1 MDNVDKL
8 PLTDLEK
15 RVCEVAVY
23 NRCFCFFK
31 KYRNDGAK
39 YNGNVNYYAHWVRGS
54 YTDPYTCYS
63 TQAGRVSQVIRMIG
77 RYFYITCLAAS

>member
-23 NRCFCFFK
+23 NRCFWFFLT
-31 KYRNDGAK
+31 DGAK
-39 YNGNVNYYAHWVRGS
+39 YNGNVNYYANWVRGS
-54 YTDPYTCYS
+54 HTDPYTCYS
-63 TQAGRVSQVIRMIG
+63 TSKQVGKPGNQNDREVLLS
-77 RYFYITCLAAS
+77 LA